1 MQDLIRKIE
10 ADAEARLPLPPNA
23 DTAEKLA
30 RYKGFLKVE
39 THRLKLLHRGGASG
53 REICQAPRGDARRV
67 VAASLGRRRGAACR
81 AQAQKEFPPLAL
93 VAIGGYGRAELNP
106 HSDIDFMFLHDGQIA
121 AGKPLPYLSRLIDGV
136 LYPLWDIG
144 LKVGHSVREH

>member
-1 MQDLIRKIE
+1 MITIKISCHLRWLAFNAFCTAIYAPVQDLLKKIE

-39 THRLKLLHRGGASG
+39 THRLKLQHRAGAGG
-53 REICQAPRGDARRV
+53 REICQGRAAMLDALLRHLWETARS
-67 VAASLGRRRGAACR
+67 SLS

-93 VAIGGYGRAELNP
+93 VAIGGYGRARIESAQR
-106 HSDIDFMFLHDGQIA
+106 H
-121 AGKPLPYLSRLIDGV
+121 
-136 LYPLWDIG
+136 
-144 LKVGHSVREH
+144 